1 MTILSLKVLH
11 VIPCTILILVGKKKF
26 HIWWPK
32 YIWSK
37 FLLYLECYLLSL
49 KMHKKVSKSIKQS
62 KKHISITKK
71 SDTSITVIVYVSECT
86 VNTAIYSI
94 YNYL

>member
-1 MTILSLKVLH
+1 
-11 VIPCTILILVGKKKF
+11 
-26 HIWWPK
+26 
-32 YIWSK
+32 
-37 FLLYLECYLLSL
+37 
-49 KMHKKVSKSIKQS
+49 MHKKVSKSIKQS
-62 KKHISITKK
+62 GKHISITKK